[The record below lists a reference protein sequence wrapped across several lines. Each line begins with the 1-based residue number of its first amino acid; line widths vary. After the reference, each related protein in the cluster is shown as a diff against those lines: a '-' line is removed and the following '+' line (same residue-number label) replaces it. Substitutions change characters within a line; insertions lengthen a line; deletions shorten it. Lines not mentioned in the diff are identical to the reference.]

1 MEQYNLL
8 SLNYRKRVNDLG
20 FEESLKKLEEMS
32 ELIKKEDTT
41 LEEAIKYYEEGIK
54 CYEQCN
60 SILKEVS
67 QKIDTI
73 RKEEA

>member
-1 MEQYNLL
+1 
-8 SLNYRKRVNDLG
+8 
-20 FEESLKKLEEMS
+20 MS

-41 LEEAIKYYEEGIK
+41 LEEAIKYYEKGIK

-60 SILKEVS
+60 SILKEAS